1 MQRTHITQYAKSK
14 QIKKWAEYMNRHFS
28 KEDIQ
33 MANRHMKR
41 CSTLLIIREM
51 QIKTTMIY
59 YLTPV
64 RMPNIKKTT
73 NNKYWKGCRKKNI
86 CELLV
91 GLQISSAIMENNMKI
106 PQKIK
111 NRTALLS
118 SSFTSGYSP
127 KENKNTNLKQ
137 HMHNVHW
144 SIICNSQDIEVTQLA
159 INRLSA

>member
-1 MQRTHITQYAKSK
+1 MQRTHITQYAKK
-14 QIKKWAEYMNRHFS
+14 QLKNENFS

-41 CSTLLIIREM
+41 CSTLLLIREM

-64 RMPNIKKTT
+64 RMAIIKKTT
-73 NNKYWKGCRKKNI
+73 NNKYWQGCRKKNI

-91 GLQISSAIMENNMKI
+91 GLQISSATMENNMKI

-111 NRTALLS
+111 TRTALLS

-127 KENKNTNLKQ
+127 KKNKNTNLKQ
-137 HMHNVHW
+137 YMHN
-144 SIICNSQDIEVTQLA
+144 IY
-159 INRLSA
+159 

>member
-1 MQRTHITQYAKSK
+1 
-14 QIKKWAEYMNRHFS
+14 
-28 KEDIQ
+28 
-33 MANRHMKR
+33 
-41 CSTLLIIREM
+41 M

-111 NRTALLS
+111 NIT
-118 SSFTSGYSP
+118 
-127 KENKNTNLKQ
+127 
-137 HMHNVHW
+137 V
-144 SIICNSQDIEVTQLA
+144 I
-159 INRLSA
+159 